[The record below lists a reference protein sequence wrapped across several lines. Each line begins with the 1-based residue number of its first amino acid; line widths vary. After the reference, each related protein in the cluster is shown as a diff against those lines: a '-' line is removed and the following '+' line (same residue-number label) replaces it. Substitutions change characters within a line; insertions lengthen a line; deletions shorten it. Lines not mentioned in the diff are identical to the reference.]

1 MIAPA
6 TGPIRVGDQALI
18 VQRIAD
24 VLADQARGFHLAPQ
38 GVMLR
43 DDETGKE
50 YSPALVLLTRDSS
63 VEAVVEMTDGVAVN
77 DVYSGRAR
85 CYRSIPSVRHYV
97 IASLD
102 RPQIASFSRLDERQW
117 LYGVA
122 ENLQGEVHLQ
132 SLGVSLK
139 LAEIYEGV
147 FTADQPSA

>member
-1 MIAPA
+1 MIARA
-6 TGPIRVGDQALI
+6 AGSNGVGGQALI

-24 VLADQARGFHLAPQ
+24 VLADQAYGFHLAPA
-38 GVMLR
+38 GVMLG
-43 DDETGKE
+43 DDETGEE
-50 YSPALVLLTRDSS
+50 YSPALVLLTAESA
-63 VEAVVEMTDGVAVN
+63 VAVVVETTDGFAVN

-122 ENLQGEVHLQ
+122 ENLQDEVHLQ

-139 LAEIYEGV
+139 LAEIYDGV
-147 FTADQPSA
+147 FTADEQSA